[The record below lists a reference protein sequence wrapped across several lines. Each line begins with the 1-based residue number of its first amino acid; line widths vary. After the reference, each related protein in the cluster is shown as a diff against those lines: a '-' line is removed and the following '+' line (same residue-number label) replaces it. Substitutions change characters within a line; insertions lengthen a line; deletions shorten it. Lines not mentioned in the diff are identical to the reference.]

1 MRAYRAA
8 YSRREENRAMTEAY
22 LGPYRVEAF
31 NASKESENKIHD
43 DAVARKF
50 GFKGGLV
57 PGVDVY
63 AYMTHLPVKRWGRAW
78 LERGSAECRFLK
90 PVYDGD
96 IAVVTAAETAAGL
109 DLRIESHNELCVT
122 GCAAL
127 GPEPIRPPV
136 ALDGGPTPPK
146 PSAER
151 PPADETTLAVG
162 TCFAIIP
169 FRVTD
174 EYAEEYLRTVR
185 ETEPLYARDGLVH
198 PGTILHIGNWALRHN
213 VVLGPWMHV
222 GSTVQHFAAARIG
235 DELSARAVVTA
246 NYERK
251 GHRFVELDVLVSAN
265 GSTPIAHLGHIA
277 IYRPRQLVAA

>member
-1 MRAYRAA
+1 MAA
-8 YSRREENRAMTEAY
+8 APQKPY

-43 DAVARKF
+43 DAVARQF
-50 GFKGGLV
+50 GFTGGLV

-63 AYMTHLPVKRWGRAW
+63 AYLTHLPVARWGRAW
-78 LERGSAECRFLK
+78 LERGTAECRFLK

-96 IAVVTAAETAAGL
+96 TAAVTAAETATGL
-109 DLRIESHNELCVT
+109 ELQIESHNELCVT
-122 GCAAL
+122 GRAAL
-127 GPEPIRPPV
+127 PPEPVRPP
-136 ALDGGPTPPK
+136 AAFSGAPSPPE
-146 PSAER
+146 PPAER
-151 PPADETTLAVG
+151 PPADDTSLAVG
-162 TCFAIIP
+162 TRFAIIP

-185 ETEPLYARDGLVH
+185 ETEPLYAREGLVH
-198 PGTILHIGNWALRHN
+198 PGTILYIGNWALRHN

-222 GSTVQHFAAARIG
+222 GSTVQHFAAAHIG

-251 GHRFVELDVLVSAN
+251 GHRFVELDVLVYAN
-265 GSTPIAHLGHIA
+265 RSTPIARLDHIA
-277 IYRPRQLVAA
+277 IYRPRQVLAA

>member
-1 MRAYRAA
+1 
-8 YSRREENRAMTEAY
+8 MTLSH

-43 DAVARKF
+43 DAVARRF

-63 AYMTHLPVKRWGRAW
+63 AYMTHLPVSRWGRAW
-78 LERGSAECRFLK
+78 LERGSAECRLLK

-96 IAVVTAAETAAGL
+96 LAVVTATESAEGL
-109 DLRIESHNELCVT
+109 DLGIESHGELCVT
-122 GCAAL
+122 ARAAL
-127 GPEPIRPPV
+127 PTEPV
-136 ALDGGPTPPK
+136 ALMAAFSEAPP
-146 PSAER
+146 PPPPPAER
-151 PPADETTLAVG
+151 PPADERTLAVG
-162 TCFAIIP
+162 NWFAIEP
-169 FRVTD
+169 LVVTK

-185 ETEPLYARDGLVH
+185 ETEALYASEGLVH

-251 GHRFVELDVLVSAN
+251 GHRFVELDVLVYTN
-265 GSTPIAHLGHIA
+265 RKTPIARIGHIA
-277 IYRPRQLVAA
+277 IYRPRQLAAA